1 MKKIK
6 LVGLYPST
14 INQITVG
21 GLASLLLCSL
31 IPPTSAQIIPD
42 TTLPQNS
49 TVTVDGNSFNIQGG
63 TTAGTNLFHSFQ
75 EFSLPGGTQAVFANP
90 SGSQNIITRITGGS
104 PSRIDGIIAA
114 GGSANLFFL
123 NPQGII
129 FGPGAALNIGG
140 SFFATTADAITFA
153 DGTSYSASSSSNQGT
168 VPLLTV
174 TVPEL
179 LEFRS
184 NPAPIINQSRF
195 TSGEGQIFG
204 LAVNPT
210 QTLALIGGDISL
222 ESGGLTALQG
232 NIELVSLNGGNWHL
246 NSEKPG
252 FSSENPSYQ
261 SEISLRNPV
270 SSSALGGNIGLS
282 GGSVVNASGLGGG
295 RIQLFGGNI
304 NLTEGSR
311 IVADTFG
318 DFDGG
323 GININ
328 AQNFTLQNRA
338 FVSSSTFGTGAAGN
352 LTIAADTVNIRGTEP
367 TVILN
372 ELVLS
377 LFNPIGLRDG
387 LYAFSAG
394 AGKAGNLT
402 IEANRVNF
410 GNGAAMLT
418 SALATGPGGEMR
430 VNASESLTVDSGSIM
445 LTGTVGTGDAGSLT
459 LSAGSLQVFD
469 GSLISTTPNATS
481 SGRGGDLTINAD
493 TVTLGLVPAG
503 SVVPGG
509 LFSTTLGAG
518 DAGNLTVTAR
528 QLEVS
533 GGAQISAA
541 SAGAGR
547 GGDLVVNADRV
558 ELRGVSPD
566 GRFLSGLF
574 VSSSLLTV
582 TGLVGT
588 GAGAGNLAVT
598 ADVVS
603 VRDGAQISAA
613 TGGEGAAGS
622 LKIRAAERVLVSGF
636 ANNVDAGVERVSFGV
651 VGDGIVPSAIESNT
665 RGSGIAGDLTI
676 ETESLV
682 VRDGA
687 EIGVRGT
694 GAGGAGNLQIS
705 ASAISLESEG
715 ALSAAT
721 VAGAGGNISL
731 VSPDIRLRGGSRIS
745 TNAGNANGGNISLE
759 TDTLV
764 ALENSDITANAE
776 AGRGGRVSITAT
788 GIFGTQFRNF
798 QTPDSDITATS
809 ELGPQFSGAVEI
821 NTPDVDPGSGVVF
834 LPVTPLDAAA
844 SISRDVCAAG
854 AGSSFYVTGSGG
866 LPPNPEDPLNPDVLW
881 SDNRFLAQEEIKPRN
896 EISGQFQGEKI
907 VEATGWVVG
916 EKGDVILV
924 AAPVP
929 PHPVLPLK
937 PQACQ

>member
-1 MKKIK
+1 VKKIK
-6 LVGLYPST
+6 LIEFSPAT
-14 INQITVG
+14 RNQITVG
-21 GLASLLLCSL
+21 GLASLLLCCL
-31 IPPTSAQIIPD
+31 TPPTHAQIIPD
-42 TTLPQNS
+42 ATLPQNS
-49 TVTVDGNSFNIQGG
+49 TVTVEENTFNIRGG
-63 TTAGTNLFHSFQ
+63 TTAGANLFHSFQ
-75 EFSLPGGTQAVFANP
+75 EFSLPGGTQAVFENP
-90 SGSQNIITRITGGS
+90 SGIQNIISRITGGS
-104 PSRIDGIIAA
+104 PSRIDGILAA
-114 GGSANLFFL
+114 GGNANLFLL
-123 NPQGII
+123 NPQGIV

-140 SFFATTADAITFA
+140 SFFATTADGITFA
-153 DGTSYSASSSSNQGT
+153 DGTSYSASNSSNQGT
-168 VPLLTV
+168 VPLLTIS
-174 TVPEL
+174 VPEL

-204 LAVNPT
+204 LAVNPG

-246 NSEKPG
+246 NWANN
-252 FSSENPSYQ
+252 SSP
-261 SEISLRNPV
+261 
-270 SSSALGGNIGLS
+270 LGGNIELS

-318 DFDGG
+318 DFAGG

-328 AQNFTLQNRA
+328 AENFTLQNRA
-338 FVSSSTFGTGAAGN
+338 FVSSSTFGTGAGGN

-367 TVILN
+367 AVILN
-372 ELVLS
+372 QLVMAT
-377 LFNPIGLRDG
+377 FNPLDLRDG
-387 LYAFSAG
+387 LYTLSVGTG
-394 AGKAGNLT
+394 AAGNLA
-402 IEANRVNF
+402 IEANRMNF

-418 SALATGPGGEMR
+418 STLVAGPGGAMR
-430 VNASESLTVDSGSIM
+430 VNVSESLTLEGGSIL
-445 LTGTVGTGDAGSLT
+445 LTGTVAKGDGGNLA
-459 LSAGSLQVFD
+459 LSTGSLQVLD
-469 GSLISTTPNATS
+469 GSVISTTPNATS
-481 SGRGGDLTINAD
+481 SGKGGNLTINAD
-493 TVTLGLVPAG
+493 TVTLRGVPAG
-503 SVVPGG
+503 AIVPGG

-518 DAGNLTVTAR
+518 DAGNLTLMAR

-533 GGAQISAA
+533 RGAQISAA

-547 GGDLVVNADRV
+547 GGDLVVNAETID
-558 ELRGVSPD
+558 LSGVSPD

-582 TGLVGT
+582 TALVGT

-622 LKIRAAERVLVSGF
+622 LTIRAAERVLVSGV

-665 RGSGIAGDLTI
+665 SGIGIAGDLTI
-676 ETESLV
+676 ETGSLV

-694 GAGGAGNLQIS
+694 GAGGAGNLQILANS
-705 ASAISLESEG
+705 ISLESEG

-745 TNAGNANGGNISLE
+745 TNAGNANGGNINLE

-821 NTPDVDPGSGVVF
+821 NTPDVDPGSGFVF

-854 AGSSFYVTGSGG
+854 AGSSFYVTGRGG
-866 LPPNPEDPLNPDVLW
+866 LPPLPEDPLIPDVLW
-881 SDNRFLAQEEIKPRN
+881 SDNRVLGQEEIKPRN
-896 EISGQFQGEKI
+896 EIAGQFQGEKI

-916 EKGDVILV
+916 AKGDVILV
-924 AAPVP
+924 VANHAESASPMP
-929 PHPVLPLK
+929 LLK
-937 PQACQ
+937 PEACQ